1 MFLVGDYR
9 RPLHYHHRRRRRRRR
24 RPPSLLQTL
33 QTLRALRILDG
44 TRFNNLHPRLYQARQ
59 AAGGMSPQA

>member
-24 RPPSLLQTL
+24 RRPPSLL

-44 TRFNNLHPRLYQARQ
+44 TRFNNSRPRLYQARQ
-59 AAGGMSPQA
+59 AAWGMSPQA